1 MPDGSGSE
9 AARATRVAAVRARL
23 ARYIKAGEEINAE
36 LRALGLDVLV
46 CEGVRSVRGK
56 QEAIQGGL
64 GFQPRARL
72 LADALGQVTA

>member
-1 MPDGSGSE
+1 MSDSGK
-9 AARATRVAAVRARL
+9 AARVAAVQARL
-23 ARYIKAGEEINAE
+23 NRYIAVGDEINAE

-46 CEGVRSVRGK
+46 CNGARNVKGR

-72 LADALGQVTA
+72 LADALARVQA